1 MDEDKLSPGKSVI
14 HPSHGLTTVSEITT
28 RTIGGE
34 ERRYIVLERPEEHL
48 VLHVPADQSEEVGL
62 RAVIDEDEI
71 AEVLSVLSEETEA
84 GTMGWRK
91 LRAKNEQRLQSGEL
105 VEVAQ
110 VLRDL
115 TARDAE
121 KGLTMTD
128 RRIYDEARARLGNE
142 LREVLEDEDVEA
154 LIDQHLEN

>member
-1 MDEDKLSPGKSVI
+1 MNDELSPGKSVI
-14 HPSHGLTTVSEITT
+14 HPSHGLTTVTEITT

-48 VLHVPADQSEEVGL
+48 VLHVPEDASEEIGL
-62 RAVIDEDEI
+62 RAVIDENEI
-71 AEVLSVLSEETEA
+71 AEVLSVLSEESGA
-84 GTMGWRK
+84 ATMGWRK

-105 VEVAQ
+105 VRVAA

-115 TARDAE
+115 TAREAE

-154 LIDQHLEN
+154 LIDQHLEG

>member
-1 MDEDKLSPGKSVI
+1 MNIAPGKSVI
-14 HPSHGLTTVSEITT
+14 HPNHGLTTVSEITT
-28 RTIGGE
+28 RRIGGE

-48 VLHVPADQSEEVGL
+48 VLHVPEDQSEEVGL
-62 RAVIDEDEI
+62 RAVIDENEI
-71 AEVLSVLSEETEA
+71 AAVLEVLSEESGA
-84 GTMGWRK
+84 GSMGWRK

-105 VEVAQ
+105 ERVAA

-115 TARDAE
+115 TAREAE

-142 LREVLEDEDVEA
+142 LREVLEEQDVEA
-154 LIDQHLEN
+154 LIDRALER

>member
-1 MDEDKLSPGKSVI
+1 MEDEQLSPGKSVI

-28 RTIGGE
+28 RTVGGE

-48 VLHVPADQSEEVGL
+48 VLHVPEDQHAEIGL

-105 VEVAQ
+105 VRVAA

-115 TARDAE
+115 TAREAE

-154 LIDQHLEN
+154 MIDEHLED